1 MVLIFYHIMKFLQWQ
16 FFSKPIYSCTGQ
28 TGKSKSNDRN
38 KHVKLF
44 HGYMEREQIILKLRI
59 RMAEESRWQNLVWKR
74 NKIVEY
80 LKRNSTKL

>member
-1 MVLIFYHIMKFLQWQ
+1 MKFLQRQ

-44 HGYMEREQIILKLRI
+44 YGYMEREQIILKLRI
-59 RMAEESRWQNLVWKR
+59 KMAEERRRQNLVWKR